1 MNEFETLSEAFLHV
15 IRNMCVLWLQAVM
28 AVYQNANGVL
38 LAVAAAAAASLTQ
51 AALDQFAFTKGEKR
65 GRVQTLS
72 ESWV

>member
-28 AVYQNANGVL
+28 AVYQNANGML
-38 LAVAAAAAASLTQ
+38 LAAAAAAASLTQ